1 MKMEEYADRDML
13 AMDLAN
19 RLVGDLENAL
29 LRHEVVSFAV
39 PGGTTPGPIFDVL
52 AASTLDWSR
61 VRVMATDERWVS
73 EGHSR
78 SNASMIADRLLTGR
92 AAAATLLPFYRAG
105 MAEAEGAQAV
115 SEAVAPLLPVSVL
128 LLGMGEDC
136 HVASLFPDAPDLAEA
151 LADEAPAVVAQHP
164 ASQPE
169 ARVSLSAKVL
179 DGALAKHL
187 VIFGEAKRTALADA
201 PQDAPVRR
209 VLGDMTV
216 HWAP

>member
-1 MKMEEYADRDML
+1 MNIEEYADRDML
-13 AMDLAN
+13 SMDLAN

-52 AASTLDWSR
+52 SASTLDWSR
-61 VRVMATDERWVS
+61 VTVMATDERWVA
-73 EGHSR
+73 EGHTR
-78 SNASMIADRLLTGR
+78 SNATMIADRLLTGR
-92 AAAATLLPFYRAG
+92 AANAALVRYFSEG
-105 MAEAEGAQAV
+105 MTAEEGARAAADAV
-115 SEAVAPLLPVSVL
+115 EPLLPVSVL

-136 HVASLFPDAPDLAEA
+136 HVASLFPDAPDLAA
-151 LADEAPAVVAQHP
+151 GLADDAPSVVVQHP

-169 ARVSLSAKVL
+169 IRLSLSAHVL

-187 VIFGEAKRTALADA
+187 VIYGEAKRAALEAA

-209 VLGDMTV
+209 VLRDMVV